1 MKEVMVN
8 SAAVHDL
15 WLLGIAALL
24 SLACAVA
31 ATAAV
36 RRILILED
44 ERRLVWLTVAGF
56 LTGIGSWGAGFVAL
70 MGFNAGTTIAFDPF
84 LVLSAFLVGVG
95 MACAGWTVMTFF
107 KHRLGSLLGGAT
119 VGAGTAAMIYFGLNA
134 VSAPVPVGWNE
145 TTACLGMGA
154 VIVIAMISALT
165 AARVQGWLGLGLA
178 ALLLSTIPGIA
189 YVTLTTALEI
199 SDAAS
204 MPLNKLEMAPKLLG
218 LTIALGILP
227 IAGLGLTF
235 ALFDLHIGKRREAEG
250 QRINALANSTFEG
263 LVLVQED
270 RIVEAND
277 RICEMT
283 GLSKPDLIDM
293 PISKLA
299 LDAQSVERLQR
310 LECGQKATCHLRS
323 RSAEDITAQVSC
335 RQIEYRKRESLILAF
350 RDISS
355 EERSRQRIMHM
366 AHHDALTGLPNRLR
380 FRECLENALTL
391 AWGDHSEVALMFFDL
406 DRFKEV
412 NDVHGHAAGDEL
424 LKTVAQRMQDA
435 LPKGAIAAR
444 LSGDEFAV
452 ILPGVESRMA
462 ATAVAERVVSS
473 VGSPVTLGAV
483 HLNVSASG
491 GVTMFPLDGEDPD
504 RLMNQADLALYKAKN
519 LGRNCVCEFDPKMGR
534 ELQERRLLESDL
546 ALAIE
551 DEILDLHFQPQAHL
565 GTGDIVGFEALVRWE
580 DEVRGFVSPA
590 EFIQLAEESGQ
601 ILKLGQWV
609 LEQACREAVYW
620 PGGQRVSINVSPAQ
634 FKQGN
639 FILSVE
645 RALSSSG
652 LEPHRLEIEITE
664 GVLIDDE
671 ARALGL
677 MRRLKELG
685 VVLSMDDFGTG
696 YASLNYLRAFP
707 FDKIKIDRSFI
718 SGLQNEPEAQII
730 VASTIELA
738 HQLGMGVVVE
748 GIEDLDEMSAL
759 GDQPE
764 VLIQGYLLSRP
775 LTRGQ
780 LPEFLNNPPDL
791 AARAAEHLCE
801 QLSQNWG
808 NGTA

>member
-8 SAAVHDL
+8 SAAVHDV
-15 WLLGIAALL
+15 WLLGVAALL
-24 SLACAVA
+24 SLVCAVA
-31 ATAAV
+31 AIAAV

-56 LTGIGSWGAGFVAL
+56 LTGIGSWGAGFVAT
-70 MGFNAGTTIAFDPF
+70 MGFNAGVTIAFDPF
-84 LVLSAFLVGVG
+84 LVLSSFLVVVG
-95 MACAGWTVMTFF
+95 MACAGWTVMAFL
-107 KHRLGSLLGGAT
+107 KHKLGSLVGGAT
-119 VGAGTAAMIYFGLNA
+119 VGAGAAAMIYFGLNA
-134 VSAPVPVGWNE
+134 ISAPVPVGWSE
-145 TTACLGMGA
+145 PVACLGMAAVVGVTMLSALLASRVTGA
-154 VIVIAMISALT
+154 V
-165 AARVQGWLGLGLA
+165 GLA
-178 ALLLSTIPGIA
+178 LAASVLASVPLIA
-189 YVTLTTALEI
+189 YFTLTQALEV
-199 SDAAS
+199 SQVELMQVA
-204 MPLNKLEMAPKLLG
+204 KLETAPKLMG

-227 IAGLGLTF
+227 IAGLGLSF

-263 LVLVQED
+263 LVLVQD
-270 RIVEAND
+270 GRIVEVNE
-277 RICEMT
+277 RICEIT
-283 GLSKPDLIDM
+283 GLEKEDLINM
-293 PISKLA
+293 PLCKVG
-299 LDAQSVERLQR
+299 LDEASVAVLQG
-310 LECGQKATCHLRS
+310 LECGDKSTCRLRS
-323 RSAEDITAQVSC
+323 RSEQIITAQVSC
-335 RQIEYRKRESLILAF
+335 RGIEFRNEDSLIIAF

-380 FRECLENALTL
+380 FREALENELTM
-391 AWGDHSEVALMFFDL
+391 AWGNHTEVALMFFDL

-424 LKTVAQRMQDA
+424 LKTVAERMQDA

-452 ILPGVESRMA
+452 ILPDCESRMA
-462 ATAVAERVVSS
+462 ANAVAERVVAS
-473 VGSPVTLGAV
+473 VGSPVTIGSV

-504 RLMNQADLALYKAKN
+504 RLMNQADLALYKAKH
-519 LGRNCVCEFDPKMGR
+519 LGRNCVCDFDPKMGR
-534 ELQERRLLESDL
+534 ELQEKRMLESDL
-546 ALAIE
+546 AMAIE
-551 DEILDLHFQPQAHL
+551 DELLDLHFQPQSHL
-565 GTGDIVGFEALVRWE
+565 GTGEIRGFEALVRWE

-609 LEQACREAVYW
+609 LETACREAVYW
-620 PGGQRVSINVSPAQ
+620 PEGQRVAVNVSPAQ

-645 RALSSSG
+645 RALAKSG

-664 GVLIDDE
+664 GVVIDDE
-671 ARALGL
+671 ARALTL

-685 VVLSMDDFGTG
+685 VGLSMDDFGTG

-780 LPEFLNNPPDL
+780 LPEFLKNPPDL
-791 AARAAEHLCE
+791 AARAADHLCE
-801 QLSQNWG
+801 QLQQNWSG
-808 NGTA
+808 GAA

>member
-1 MKEVMVN
+1 MVN

-24 SLACAVA
+24 SLACAGA

-56 LTGIGSWGAGFVAL
+56 LTGIGSWGAGFIAL
-70 MGFNAGTTIAFDPF
+70 MGFNAGVTIAFDPF

-95 MACAGWTVMTFF
+95 MACAGWTVMAFF

-119 VGAGTAAMIYFGLNA
+119 VGAGTAAMLYFSLNA

-145 TTACLGMGA
+145 ATACLGMGA
-154 VIVIAMISALT
+154 VVLIAMVSAMT
-165 AARVQGWLGLGLA
+165 AARVNGWLGLGLA
-178 ALLLSTIPGIA
+178 AVLLSTIPGVA
-189 YVTLTTALEI
+189 YFALTSALEI
-199 SDAAS
+199 SEAAAA
-204 MPLNKLEMAPKLLG
+204 PLNKLETAQKLLG

-263 LVLVQED
+263 LVLVQD
-270 RIVEAND
+270 GRIVEAND
-277 RICEMT
+277 RICEIT
-283 GLSKPDLIDM
+283 GLAKEDLIDM
-293 PISKLA
+293 PLCKVA
-299 LDAQSVERLQR
+299 LDEQSVERLQT
-310 LECGQKATCHLRS
+310 LNCGDKATCHLRS
-323 RSAEDITAQVSC
+323 RRGENITAQVSC
-335 RQIEYRKRESLILAF
+335 RQIEYRKRDSLILAF

-380 FRECLENALTL
+380 FRECLENELTM

-406 DRFKEV
+406 DRFREV

-424 LKTVAQRMQDA
+424 LKAVAERMQDA

-452 ILPGVESRMA
+452 ILPGVETRMA
-462 ATAVAERVVSS
+462 ATAVAERVVTS
-473 VGSPVTLGAV
+473 VGSPVTLGTV

-534 ELQERRLLESDL
+534 ELQERRMLESDL

-551 DEILDLHFQPQAHL
+551 DELLDLHFQPQAHMC
-565 GTGDIVGFEALVRWE
+565 TGEIVGFEALVRWE

-590 EFIQLAEESGQ
+590 EFVQLAEESGQ

-609 LEQACREAVYW
+609 LERACREAVYW
-620 PGGQRVSINVSPAQ
+620 PGGQRVSVNVSPAQ

-671 ARALGL
+671 ARALSL
-677 MRRLKELG
+677 MRRLNELG
-685 VVLSMDDFGTG
+685 VGLSMDDFGTG

-780 LPEFLNNPPDL
+780 LPEFLANPPDL
-791 AARAAEHLCE
+791 AARAADHLCE
-801 QLSQNWG
+801 QLSQDWG
-808 NGTA
+808 SGAA